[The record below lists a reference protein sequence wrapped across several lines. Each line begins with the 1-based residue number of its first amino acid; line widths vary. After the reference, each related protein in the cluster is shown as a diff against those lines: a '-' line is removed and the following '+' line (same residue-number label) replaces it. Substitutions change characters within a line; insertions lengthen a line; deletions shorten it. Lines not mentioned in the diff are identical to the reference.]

1 MAFGVSARFFDITF
15 GSFGNDTIVTGDGR
29 DLVFGLF
36 GSDWIDAGGGNDRVW
51 AGWGDDTVDGGAGHD
66 RIDAGRG
73 NDLVIGGAGNDVID
87 GGRGEDTAAFH
98 GSVFDYTITSGS
110 RITHVVGAD
119 GSDRLK
125 RVEVLQFDDATLFLD
140 GRNNAVIARDDAA
153 TTDEN
158 TVLTLTAV
166 DLAANDFDI
175 DGDALEVTDV
185 SATSTEGVAVTLV
198 DGIVTY
204 DPGTAFD
211 SLGKGETAT
220 DTFTYTVTDNQGS
233 TTTGT
238 VTVTITGTND
248 SPVLTLPDT
257 AEIAENTAGVVAAA
271 RVTDAEDD
279 TVILGLSGADAA
291 FFSIEQNTGVIS
303 LNGALDFEAPLDADG
318 DNIYD
323 VTVTAD
329 DQNGGIVSATI
340 AISVTDEVEGPFS
353 ITQSFET
360 ENDGGFYTDPN
371 TDGNL
376 LPADT
381 VVDIENGAATVDSTA
396 ASDGLLGFDAEW
408 LNTRGDVGLSDGD
421 FVGVTDFTGTV
432 GAFTDGVQGYQI
444 SDPDGLYRVR
454 FDELDLSSA
463 GAVLVSLDLFVQST
477 GWESDDAI
485 SVYVI
490 TDQGDQVLLDT
501 TGLDIDDLGIEGNWL
516 SLEVE
521 LEAGVSTAQLVVEL
535 DANSASEAIYFDNIV
550 IEEAPEPFVLA
561 QSFETESDGGFYTDP
576 NTDGNLLPADT
587 VVDIENGAA
596 TVDSTAASDGLLG
609 FDAEW

>member
-220 DTFTYTVTDNQGS
+220 DTFTYSVTDNQGS

-238 VTVTITGTND
+238 VTITITGTND
-248 SPVLTLPDT
+248 APVLTLPDT
-257 AEIAENTAGVVAAA
+257 AEIAENTTGVVAAA
-271 RVTDAEDD
+271 RVTDSEDD

-381 VVDIENGAATVDSTA
+381 
-396 ASDGLLGFDAEW
+396 
-408 LNTRGDVGLSDGD
+408 
-421 FVGVTDFTGTV
+421 
-432 GAFTDGVQGYQI
+432 
-444 SDPDGLYRVR
+444 
-454 FDELDLSSA
+454 
-463 GAVLVSLDLFVQST
+463 
-477 GWESDDAI
+477 
-485 SVYVI
+485 
-490 TDQGDQVLLDT
+490 
-501 TGLDIDDLGIEGNWL
+501 
-516 SLEVE
+516 
-521 LEAGVSTAQLVVEL
+521 
-535 DANSASEAIYFDNIV
+535 
-550 IEEAPEPFVLA
+550 
-561 QSFETESDGGFYTDP
+561 
-576 NTDGNLLPADT
+576 
-587 VVDIENGAA
+587 
-596 TVDSTAASDGLLG
+596 
-609 FDAEW
+609 